1 MTAKEYLNQLYVLDM
16 RYKSKME
23 EVTDLREL
31 ATSTGAIQYDKDRVQ
46 TSPSNDQLI
55 NAIIKITETENEA
68 MRRSVELANKRQ
80 LIIDQIIGMDDGN
93 FIRIL
98 CMKYVHY
105 KKLEDIAE
113 IMHFSY
119 DWIRHLHG
127 EALKAFEQ
135 KYPSITKM

>member
-1 MTAKEYLNQLYVLDM
+1 MTAKEYLNQLYLLDM

-31 ATSTGAIQYDKDRVQ
+31 ATSTGAIRYDKDRVQ
-46 TSPSNDQLI
+46 TSPSNNQLI

-68 MRRSVELANKRQ
+68 MRRSVELANQRQ

-105 KKLEDIAE
+105 KKLEDIAD

-127 EALKAFEQ
+127 EALKAFE
-135 KYPSITKM
+135 KTYPSIAEL